1 MELKMR
7 DEKLVMTVQE
17 AADTMGLGI
26 NKMYELVHT
35 KGFPVVTVGRKK
47 LIIRSKF
54 EEWLEN
60 NIGQII

>member
-7 DEKLVMTVQE
+7 DEKLVITVQE
-17 AADTMGLGI
+17 AADMMGLGI
-26 NKMYELVHT
+26 NKMYELVNT

-60 NIGQII
+60 NIGQVI

>member
-17 AADTMGLGI
+17 AADMMGLGI
-26 NKMYELVHT
+26 NKMYELVNT

-60 NIGQII
+60 NIGQVI